1 MGYIAHD
8 LNIKHDG
15 GTHNLEVEIDGQQA
29 VIRFGSSFTLRIA
42 EDEVWKL
49 RDILH
54 DTGRDME
61 ANRLEGSF
69 A

>member
-1 MGYIAHD
+1 MGYITHD
-8 LNIKHDG
+8 EYIKHDG
-15 GTHNLEVEIDGQQA
+15 GKHNLEVEIDGQQA
-29 VIRFGSSFTLRIA
+29 GIRFGSSFTLRIA

-61 ANRLEGSF
+61 ANRIEASH